1 MTKSTFQVLTE
12 NNLEVNG
19 DVYYDSPT
27 DAQVLIVSHG
37 FKAYRNWGFF
47 PYMCEQFAK
56 NNLIVVNI
64 DFSLN
69 GIVDE
74 EKGLFDVEKFR
85 KVTVSQ
91 EILDL
96 NTVISEIPE
105 ILGEELKSN
114 WNGKVSLLGH
124 SLGGAVS
131 IITAAN
137 RDDINSVI
145 TWGSIGDIDR
155 NTDRQ
160 KEEWRKKGIMEF
172 ENRITKQNLILNVN
186 YLEDKLV
193 NKEAYDLEKNAAK
206 LNIPLLVLHGSSD
219 FTVRLHEAKML
230 HNAAQNSQ
238 LAIIDRANHTF
249 NARHPFTGA
258 NKYLDEAISETIKFL
273 GVN

>member
-1 MTKSTFQVLTE
+1 MNKKTFQVNTE
-12 NNLEVNG
+12 NGLAVNG
-19 DVYYDSPT
+19 DVYYESPSN
-27 DAQVLIVSHG
+27 AKVLIVSHG

-56 NNLIVVNI
+56 DNIIVVNI

-85 KVTVSQ
+85 KVTVTQ
-91 EILDL
+91 EISDL
-96 NTVISEIPE
+96 NSVISNVRE
-105 ILGEELKSN
+105 ILGADIVDN
-114 WNGKVSLLGH
+114 WNGEISLLGH

-131 IITAAN
+131 IITAAKLDN
-137 RDDINSVI
+137 IESVI

-160 KEEWRKKGIMEF
+160 KEEWRKKGLMEF
-172 ENRITKQNLILNVN
+172 ENRITKQNLILDVN

-193 NKEAYDLEKNAAK
+193 NKEKYDLEVNAAK
-206 LNIPLLVLHGSSD
+206 LNCPLLVLHGGSD

-230 HNAAQNSQ
+230 HNAAKNSQ
-238 LAIIDRANHTF
+238 LVIVDKANHTF
-249 NARHPFTGA
+249 NVRHPFTGA
-258 NKYLDEAISETIKFL
+258 NQYLDEAISETLNFL
-273 GVN
+273 GEN

>member
-12 NNLEVNG
+12 NSLEVNG
-19 DVYYDSPT
+19 DVYSDSPT
-27 DAQVLIVSHG
+27 QAQVLIVSHG

-69 GIVDE
+69 GILDE
-74 EKGLFDVEKFR
+74 EQGLFDVEKFR

-96 NTVISEIPE
+96 NTVISELTE
-105 ILGEELKSN
+105 ILGEGLKSN

-131 IITAAN
+131 IITSAN

-160 KEEWRKKGIMEF
+160 KAEWRAKGVMEF
-172 ENRITKQNLILNVN
+172 ENRITKQNLILDVN

-193 NKEAYDLEKNAAK
+193 NKEAYDLENNAAK
-206 LNIPLLVLHGSSD
+206 LDIPLLVLHGSSD

-230 HNAAQNSQ
+230 HNAAQNSK

-258 NKYLDEAISETIKFL
+258 NKYLDEAISETINFL

>member
-1 MTKSTFQVLTE
+1 MTKKAFQVDT
-12 NNLEVNG
+12 NDNLLVNG
-19 DVYYDSPT
+19 DIYFDSPKN
-27 DAQVLIVSHG
+27 AQVLIVSHG
-37 FKAYRNWGFF
+37 FKAYRNWRFF

-56 NNLIVVNI
+56 NNIIVINI

-69 GIVDE
+69 GILDE

-85 KVTVSQ
+85 KVTVTQ

-96 NTVISEIPE
+96 NTVISNVSE
-105 ILGEELKSN
+105 ILESELSEN

-131 IITAAN
+131 IITSAYLEN
-137 RDDINSVI
+137 IESVI

-172 ENRITKQNLILNVN
+172 ENRLTKQNLILDVN

-193 NKEAYDLEKNAAK
+193 NKEKYDLERNAAK
-206 LNIPLLVLHGSSD
+206 LKSPLLIIHGGSD
-219 FTVRLHEAKML
+219 FTVRLHEAKLL
-230 HNAAQNSQ
+230 HNAAKDSK
-238 LAIIDRANHTF
+238 LVVIDKANHTF
-249 NARHPFTGA
+249 NSRHPFSGP
-258 NKYLDEAISETIKFL
+258 NKYLDEAITESIKFL
-273 GVN
+273 GIN